1 LSFTE
6 ERRMIGFLIRHGQAD
21 PVGRWLAGRRPGISL
36 NAAGRE
42 QTAQL
47 VRALTWA
54 PLTAVYTSPLE
65 RAFET
70 ALPLARDHGL
80 DVRVRHALTDI
91 DFGAWTGRMLE
102 ELCTDPEWNRF
113 NSDRNHACPPG
124 GEALTEVQRRVVE
137 ELLALAKTHPGEV
150 VAIVTHAEPI
160 RCALAAFAGQS
171 LNEVLAIE
179 IEPAHV
185 SAIGITSGVRRVLG
199 VNVPANEV
207 SM

>member
-1 LSFTE
+1 
-6 ERRMIGFLIRHGQAD
+6 MIGLLIRHGQAD
-21 PVGRWLAGRRPGISL
+21 PVGRWLAGRRPGVSL

-42 QTAQL
+42 QTSEL

-70 ALPLARDHGL
+70 ALPLAHDHGL
-80 DVRVRHALTDI
+80 DVRVRHALTDV
-91 DFGAWTGRMLE
+91 DFGAWTGRTLE
-102 ELCTDPEWNRF
+102 DLSSDPEWNRF
-113 NSDRNHACPPG
+113 NRDRDHGCPPG
-124 GEALTEVQRRVVE
+124 GEALCEVQRRVVD
-137 ELLALAKTHPGEV
+137 ELLALGKSHPGEV

-160 RCALAAFAGQS
+160 RCALAAFGGQS
-171 LNEVLAIE
+171 LDEVLAVD
-179 IEPAHV
+179 IEPAHI
-185 SAIGITSGVRRVLG
+185 SAIGIASGVRRVLG